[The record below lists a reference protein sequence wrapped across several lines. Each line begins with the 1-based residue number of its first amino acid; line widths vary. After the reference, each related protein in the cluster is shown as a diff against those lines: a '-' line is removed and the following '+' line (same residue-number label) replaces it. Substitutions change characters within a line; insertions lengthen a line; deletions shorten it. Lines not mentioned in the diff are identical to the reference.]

1 MIRLALVLALLAG
14 AAAAA
19 ERPPITPQR
28 DVDIT
33 YRLAQPA
40 PDAPPLQQRMRWSVA
55 TGKLRVDPPSPGLYL
70 IVDYRTKR
78 MAVVKLAERAVLDM
92 SGAGPGLV
100 GAPAGAYRREGD
112 AQVAGLPCT
121 NWLTTDAAGRETALC
136 LTADGVMLRA
146 GQGGATLLEAISVQY
161 GPQDPAAFVPPDG
174 FTHVGDPK

>member
-55 TGKLRVDPPSPGLYL
+55 AGKLRVDPPSPGLYL

-100 GAPAGAYRREGD
+100 GRPPARI
-112 AQVAGLPCT
+112 
-121 NWLTTDAAGRETALC
+121 AGRGTRRSP
-136 LTADGVMLRA
+136 GW
-146 GQGGATLLEAISVQY
+146 
-161 GPQDPAAFVPPDG
+161 PAPTG
-174 FTHVGDPK
+174 